1 MWLETTA
8 KSWMNKETGGSVLT
22 SAEIYNPATGESCS
36 LPELPEE
43 RHYHSQNGG
52 LACGGKN
59 RMSTGWYEDCV
70 EWSPASGSWIRH
82 DIREKRIGHVSWAS
96 ASGVWLIGGT
106 FSLRSSEKVG
116 SPDEG
121 FDLKY
126 DTRLVLS
133 SSRFQVLSPKK
144 AINDILSLTV
154 MRVVWLTRTQRR

>member
-1 MWLETTA
+1 MLRIVQLFIHFLPVILITGGW
-8 KSWMNKETGGSVLT
+8 NKETGGSVLT

-116 SPDEG
+116 SQDEG

-133 SSRFQVLSPKK
+133 PSLFQAISNLLSPKSK
-144 AINDILSLTV
+144 PKKK
-154 MRVVWLTRTQRR
+154 